1 MVGWQHRWFACLV
14 FVNVCVFVSVCVC
27 VCMCVSV
34 CFVFCLLGMYLDHV
48 PPPPPPP
55 PPPLLQPTMCSPR
68 FTCCISM
75 CSDAI
80 RFAMTQA
87 MARKQGYAVSVFKRK
102 ENCPSVSSQ
111 AEHSCVSGPTLHTVF
126 LLQEHTPTVLLACLS
141 VCLCLT
147 HPLNGR
153 HSAVRSI

>member
-87 MARKQGYAVSVFKRK
+87 MARKQGYAVSVFNRK

-111 AEHSCVSGPTLHTVF
+111 AEHSCVSGPTCTPSFCSKSTHQPF
-126 LLQEHTPTVLLACLS
+126 CLL
-141 VCLCLT
+141 VCLFVC
-147 HPLNGR
+147 
-153 HSAVRSI
+153 V